1 MYKKGASFLW
11 ILIGVILT
19 LLIVVVIARLSSP
32 EDDWICV
39 NNEWV
44 KHGNPSA
51 PKPEKPCVT
60 LGIFNS
66 DINFSKEG
74 AMASGGGGNKWM
86 LKYSEQG
93 ASDLTAGLIFTDR
106 SVCRMGQ
113 KINCRDGI
121 WDVGTRVKVDGKKD
135 NKNIEVLN
143 LTVY

>member
-1 MYKKGASFLW
+1 MHNKGASFVW
-11 ILIGVILT
+11 VLIGVILT
-19 LLIVVVIARLSSP
+19 LLVVVVIARLSSP

-44 KHGNPSA
+44 KHGNPDS
-51 PKPEKPCVT
+51 PKPQEKCST

-74 AMASGGGGNKWM
+74 SIISGIGGNKWAF
-86 LKYSEQG
+86 KYSEQG
-93 ASDLTAGLIFTDR
+93 ATGLTAGLIFTDR

-113 KINCRDGI
+113 KINCSDDI
-121 WDVGTRVKVDGKKD
+121 WDAGTKVKVDGKIN
-135 NKNIEVLN
+135 NKGVEVLN